1 MHKKSNK
8 LRSKANRT
16 HKCIFRWPSSK
27 CLCFGYRT
35 EIYRFM
41 IAIPSSGFSV
51 RHDRRRG
58 REAADISVAWRWCQ
72 APPSNK
78 SRSLS
83 VATQTVTENPEESRS
98 RRELL
103 QDPARIFFPK
113 NFNSHHFDDKPLWR
127 IVSVRGEFNTFR
139 VSNSINIFFGS
150 PCMHLLVSRGKL
162 LKAATTWQDGDKWD
176 IFVSRV

>member
-1 MHKKSNK
+1 M
-8 LRSKANRT
+8 
-16 HKCIFRWPSSK
+16 
-27 CLCFGYRT
+27 
-35 EIYRFM
+35 
-41 IAIPSSGFSV
+41 

-103 QDPARIFFPK
+103 QDPARFFFPQK
-113 NFNSHHFDDKPLWR
+113 FQFAQFWRLTVWR

-162 LKAATTWQDGDKWD
+162 LNAATTWRDGDKWE
-176 IFVSRV
+176 IFVSRVKCKWRKFWKYFYHFSSVKYMFRYKNK